1 MTDRHDIQRARRY
14 IVDVAMTREEF
25 RRKFPA
31 QFVRNNQ
38 DTLERSGA
46 FRMGEAMK
54 VPEREVRPA
63 VVAPAQKVR
72 HERKLT
78 KRVKIRHHYM
88 IYNLRTHR
96 LVGKW
101 HGRNRKT
108 DRKGRS

>member
-1 MTDRHDIQRARRY
+1 M
-14 IVDVAMTREEF
+14 DVAMTREEF

-38 DTLERSGA
+38 ASLERSGA
-46 FRMGEAMK
+46 FQVGEAMK
-54 VPEREVRPA
+54 VER
-63 VVAPAQKVR
+63 AQLTQQAEFRRETVKVIGKSQP
-72 HERKLT
+72 KLT
-78 KRVKIRHHYM
+78 KRVNIRHHYM

-101 HGRNRKT
+101 HGRNRNT